1 VVSGHDALPMYS
13 LNTRDDREHRCL
25 CECLVSRQ
33 SHTHVAVCWS
43 VLQQVQHWVALGCIG
58 LHWVALGC
66 NVISLFCDWRLSRLI
81 RTRGAV
87 CCGVLQCVLVFCRVL
102 QCVESLL

>member
-1 VVSGHDALPMYS
+1 MLQCVG
-13 LNTRDDREHRCL
+13 
-25 CECLVSRQ
+25 
-33 SHTHVAVCWS
+33 VCCS
-43 VLQQVQHWVALGCIG
+43 SVQHWVALGCIG